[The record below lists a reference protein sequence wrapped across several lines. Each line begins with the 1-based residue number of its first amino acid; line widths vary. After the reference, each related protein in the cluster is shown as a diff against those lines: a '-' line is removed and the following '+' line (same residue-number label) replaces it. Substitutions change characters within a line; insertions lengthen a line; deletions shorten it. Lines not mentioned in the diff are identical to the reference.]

1 MDVLAQAS
9 NVVEQAEATSGR
21 VTLVLDV
28 DDPAQR
34 AAYAAALAV
43 LQINGLDPLAFAEVG
58 RADRAGEGLPRKT
71 PLATREG
78 SLTVE
83 PRLRTAPAGAPAAAP
98 APAGSGDDSGANDSA
113 DATIKRSYSEALSE
127 LTPDEA
133 RAQQIVRETFPRV
146 RELLRDGANVEAV
159 AQIQYRRWTEEHL
172 DTSRN

>member
-43 LQINGLDPLAFAEVG
+43 LQINGLDPLAFTAVG
-58 RADRAGEGLPRKT
+58 RADRAGEGLPRKR
-71 PLATREG
+71 PPAAREG
-78 SLTVE
+78 SLSVE
-83 PRLRTAPAGAPAAAP
+83 PHLRVAPAGAPAA

>member
-9 NVVEQAEATSGR
+9 NVVAQAEATSGR

-43 LQINGLDPLAFAEVG
+43 LQINGLDPLAFTEVG
-58 RADRAGEGLPRKT
+58 RADLDGEGLPRKT

-78 SLTVE
+78 ALSVE
-83 PRLRTAPAGAPAAAP
+83 PRLRAAPAGVPAAAP
-98 APAGSGDDSGANDSA
+98 ASAGSGDDTAANDSA